1 MKRSDLIKEE
11 IALAKENAKKVLANG
26 SATMEEINAATLKI
40 DTLEAKLQLALKE
53 EETIRANVAG
63 TILENQETPTE
74 VDSQAYEKAFL
85 NFIKGKSTVDD
96 QMVIQAALSSG
107 TDEDGGLLIPKDQE
121 TKVIELARA
130 YSSLRDL
137 VYVEP
142 VSTLTGTRVIEVDGE
157 YTAFAEVEE
166 GAKISDIE
174 NGTFKSIGYS
184 CKTYGGILPI
194 PNNLLKDEKG
204 NLLYHISKWFAQKK
218 VATENKVILEIL
230 NSFSKTAI
238 KGIDDIKTAINV
250 TLDPAISSNAVVVTN
265 QSGFNE
271 LDKMK
276 DSDGNYLLQPDPT
289 KPTQKLLKGRSIRVY
304 PDKVLANDTTK
315 VPIIIGD
322 IKKAITLFDRQAM
335 TINSTD
341 IGAGAFETNTTKIR
355 GLLRLDAKKFDEK
368 ALVFLQLDTAGA

>member
-53 EETIRANVAG
+53 EETIRANVTG
-63 TILENQETPTE
+63 TILENQETPAG
-74 VDSQAYEKAFL
+74 VDSQAYENAFL
-85 NFIKGKSTVDD
+85 NFLKGKSTVDD
-96 QMVIQAALSSG
+96 QMLIQAALSST
-107 TDEDGGLLIPKDQE
+107 TDGDGGLLIPKDQE
-121 TKVIELARA
+121 TQVIELARA
-130 YSSLRDL
+130 YSSLREL
-137 VYVEP
+137 VYVES

-157 YTAFAEVEE
+157 YTAFAEVTE
-166 GAKISDIE
+166 GSKVSDIE
-174 NGTFKSIGYS
+174 NGKFKSIGYS

-204 NLLYHISKWFAQKK
+204 NLLYHVNKWFAQKK
-218 VATENKVILEIL
+218 VATENKVILEVL
-230 NSFSKTAI
+230 NSFDKTEI
-238 KGIDDIKTAINV
+238 KGIDDIKTALNV
-250 TLDPAISSNAVVVTN
+250 TLDPTISSNSIVVTN

-276 DSDGNYLLQPDPT
+276 DNDGNYLLQPDPT
-289 KPTQKLLKGRSIRVY
+289 HPTQKLLSGRSVRVY
-304 PDKVLANDTTK
+304 PDKVLANETTK
-315 VPIIIGD
+315 VPIIIGET
-322 IKKAITLFDRQAM
+322 KKAITLFDRQQLA
-335 TINSTD
+335 IDSTN

-355 GLLRLDAKKFDEK
+355 GLIRLDAKKFDEK

>member
-53 EETIRANVAG
+53 EETIRANVTG
-63 TILENQETPTE
+63 TILENQETPAG
-74 VDSQAYEKAFL
+74 VDSQAYENAFFNL
-85 NFIKGKSTVDD
+85 IKGKMTAED
-96 QMVIQAALSSG
+96 QLIIKAALSSG
-107 TDEDGGLLIPKDQE
+107 SEGDGGLLIPKDVE

-130 YSSLRDL
+130 YSSLKDL
-137 VYVEP
+137 VFVEN
-142 VSTLTGTRVIEVDGE
+142 VTTLTGTRVIEVDGE
-157 YTAFAEVEE
+157 YTAFAEVTE
-166 GAKISDIE
+166 GSKISDIE

-184 CKTYGGILPI
+184 CKTYGGILPV

-218 VATENKVILEIL
+218 VATENKAISDLL
-230 NSFSKTAI
+230 NSFSKTEI

-250 TLDPAISSNAVVVTN
+250 TLDPAISNNSIVVTN
-265 QSGFNE
+265 QTGFNE

-276 DSDGNYLLQPDPT
+276 DNDGNYLLQPDPT
-289 KPTQKLLKGRSIRVY
+289 KPTQKLLKGKSVIVY
-304 PDKVLANDTTK
+304 PNKVLANDTTK
-315 VPIIIGD
+315 APIIIGD

-341 IGAGAFETNTTKIR
+341 IGAGAFETNTTKLR